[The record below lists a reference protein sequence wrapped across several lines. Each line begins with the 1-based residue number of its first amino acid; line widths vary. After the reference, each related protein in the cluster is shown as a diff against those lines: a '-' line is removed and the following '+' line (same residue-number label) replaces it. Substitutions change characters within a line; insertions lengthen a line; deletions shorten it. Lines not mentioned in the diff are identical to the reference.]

1 MARELLTIDEIM
13 AILPETPRRITA
25 AADALT
31 PAQLAAAPE
40 ADAWS
45 IGEVLAHLRA
55 SQDVLGGSILRIVA
69 EENPTWRRLSPRT
82 YMRKTDYP
90 DWEFSLALEAFT
102 TQRAELLDVV
112 ASLEPAAWYRIAL
125 VTEKPGET
133 RERSA
138 RFYGDWLAA
147 HEAVHCQQIESTAER
162 VGDVDNPRA
171 WSPS

>member
-13 AILPETPRRITA
+13 AILPETPRRIRA
-25 AADALT
+25 VADALT

-45 IGEVLAHLRA
+45 IGEILAHLRA
-55 SQDVLGGSILRIVA
+55 SQDVLGRSILRILA
-69 EENPTWRRLSPRT
+69 EEKPAWRRLSPRT

-90 DWEFSLALEAFT
+90 NWEFSLALEAFT

-112 ASLEPAAWYRIAL
+112 ASLAPAAWDRTAI

-138 RFYGDWLAA
+138 RFYGDWLAG
-147 HEAVHCQQIESTAER
+147 HEVVHCQQIDSTAER
-162 VGDVDNPRA
+162 VGSVDDPRA
-171 WSPS
+171 RGPS